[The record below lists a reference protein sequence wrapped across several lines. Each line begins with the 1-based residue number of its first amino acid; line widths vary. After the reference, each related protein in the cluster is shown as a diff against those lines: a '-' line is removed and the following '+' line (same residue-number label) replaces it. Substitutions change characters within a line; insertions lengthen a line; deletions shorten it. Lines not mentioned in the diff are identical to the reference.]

1 MTIVKYIICI
11 NSNFNGRILNQ
22 DATKS
27 DSWLRAKSG
36 RLTCDMEAS
45 RLFVSIRK
53 EFDNLSYPT
62 TLECDPTNKGIN
74 NESKV
79 AFKSITFGNVI

>member
-1 MTIVKYIICI
+1 
-11 NSNFNGRILNQ
+11 
-22 DATKS
+22 
-27 DSWLRAKSG
+27 
-36 RLTCDMEAS
+36 MEVF

-62 TLECDPTNKGIN
+62 TLECDPTNNGIN

-79 AFKSITFGNVI
+79 GFKSITFGNVI